1 MAETVVDLVTTDMP
15 CGGKRGRP
23 AKGTEAA
30 RRAALL
36 QAAEDIFLAQGF
48 GASSMEMV
56 AKRAGISK
64 KTIYCF
70 FPTKEDLFAAMMKDR
85 VEHSLPPDL
94 PEDVTCAGTL
104 EATLVHYL
112 TELAR
117 VRLVPFVVNLTRLV
131 IAEAPRFPEIARTY
145 YREGPQRQFTQVAE
159 WLQRQVDKGL
169 IVVDDPA
176 QAARVLVA
184 PIVGEPLRTL
194 ALGVEEYPTIEVMAA
209 RAKTVARLFM
219 RGCLPPKKN

>member
-1 MAETVVDLVTTDMP
+1 MAETVVDLVATDTP
-15 CGGKRGRP
+15 CGKRGRP

-36 QAAEDIFLAQGF
+36 QAAEDIFLVQGF

-70 FPTKEDLFAAMMKDR
+70 FETKEDLFAAMMRDR
-85 VEHSLPPDL
+85 VEQSLPPDL
-94 PEDVTCAGTL
+94 PENVVCAGTL
-104 EATLVHYL
+104 EAALTHYL

-131 IAEAPRFPEIARTY
+131 IAEAPRFPEIARTF
-145 YREGPQRQFTQVAE
+145 YREGPQRQYTQVE
-159 WLQRQVDKGL
+159 GWLRRQADKGL

-176 QAARVLVA
+176 EAARALVT
-184 PIVGEPLRTL
+184 PIVAEPLRSL
-194 ALGVEEYPTIEVMAA
+194 ALGVEDYPTIEVMAA

-219 RGCLPPKKN
+219 RGCLPSKT